1 MKPERDPPAQ
11 TNPTAQFATTHWS
24 LVFAAGHGGSAE
36 ARQAMAGLCQIYWY
50 PLYAYAR
57 HKGASADAAEELTQG
72 FFEHLLAHD
81 VVASADAARGR
92 FRAFLLRCFQNFAA
106 GEHARATRVKRGGGR
121 PLLSLDVPGV
131 EARVVRQLADPGDPE
146 RVYERHWAVA
156 VLEEAMRQ
164 LREAFTAEGRE
175 EVFELLAPRLS
186 GERDGNSATEVARQL
201 ETTEGNVN
209 VMVHRLRG
217 RYREVLHRVV
227 LRTVDS
233 PTEVQEELRHL
244 LRVLQAP

>member
-1 MKPERDPPAQ
+1 MRQQAQPGPADR
-11 TNPTAQFATTHWS
+11 TVQFATTHWS

-36 ARQAMAGLCQIYWY
+36 ARQAMAELCGIYWY

-57 HKGASADAAEELTQG
+57 HKGTSADAAEELTQG

-81 VVASADAARGR
+81 VVASAVAARGR

-106 GEHARATRVKRGGGR
+106 SEHARATRVKRGGGR

-131 EARVVRQLADPGDPE
+131 EARVARQLADPRDPE
-146 RVYERHWAVA
+146 QLYERHWALA

-164 LREAFTAEGRE
+164 LREAFAAEGRARA
-175 EVFELLAPRLS
+175 FELLAPRLS
-186 GERDGNSATEVARQL
+186 GERDGTSAAEVAQQL
-201 ETTEGNVN
+201 GTTESSVN
-209 VMVHRLRG
+209 VMVHRLRR
-217 RYREVLHRVV
+217 RYREVLYRVV

-244 LRVLQAP
+244 LRVLQTP